1 VDHGFEDHQSEAGI
15 APGLKRIGVVL
26 CLLVTVGFV
35 TLAAQKR
42 IFTNPRPE
50 PYFKALFPSAVAFS
64 PFGGTPLHYK
74 AYGVDPKTSP
84 SAPPIGYIFWTT
96 DLVPQERGYHGP
108 IHLLLGMDTH
118 GVITGAVVD
127 YNSEPYGYFSVDPPK
142 FVEQLKGKS
151 VRDPFRVGDDI
162 AAVSRATITMTSAA
176 RAVRDSARAMAK
188 TFLTP
193 DQIKP

>member
-1 VDHGFEDHQSEAGI
+1 MKRF
-15 APGLKRIGVVL
+15 GLVL
-26 CLLVTVGFV
+26 YWSLAAVSVV
-35 TLAAQKR
+35 TLAAQQR

-50 PYFKALFPSAVAFS
+50 PYFKALFPSAVVFS
-64 PFGGTPLHYK
+64 TFGGTPLHYT
-74 AYGVDPKTSP
+74 AFGVDPKTNP

-96 DLVPQERGYHGP
+96 DVVPQERGYHGP
-108 IHLLLGMDTH
+108 VHFLLGMDTH
-118 GVITGAVVD
+118 GLITGAVMD

-162 AAVSRATITMTSAA
+162 AAVSRASITMNHAA
-176 RAVRDSARAMAK
+176 RVVRESMRTMARA
-188 TFLTP
+188 FLTP

>member
-1 VDHGFEDHQSEAGI
+1 MKSFGVLFLLLATAG
-15 APGLKRIGVVL
+15 
-26 CLLVTVGFV
+26 LVT
-35 TLAAQKR
+35 LPAQTKR
-42 IFTNPRPE
+42 IFTNPRPQ
-50 PYFKALFPSAVAFS
+50 PYFQALFPSAAGFSAFE
-64 PFGGTPLHYK
+64 GTPLHYK
-74 AYGVDPKTSP
+74 VYGVDPKTNP
-84 SAPPIGYIFWTT
+84 EAPPIGYIFWTT

-118 GVITGAVVD
+118 GVITGAVMD

-162 AAVSRATITMTSAA
+162 DAVSRATITMTSAA
-176 RAVRDSARAMAK
+176 RAVRDASRGMAK
-188 TFLTP
+188 AFLRP

>member
-1 VDHGFEDHQSEAGI
+1 M
-15 APGLKRIGVVL
+15 KRFGVVIY
-26 CLLVTVGFV
+26 LLAAVSVV
-35 TLAAQKR
+35 TLAAQQR

-50 PYFKALFPSAVAFS
+50 PYFKALFPSAIAFS
-64 PFGGTPLHYK
+64 AFGGTPLHYK
-74 AYGVDPKTSP
+74 AYGVDPNTNP

-96 DLVPQERGYHGP
+96 DVVPQERGYHGP

-118 GVITGAVVD
+118 GVITGAVMD

-142 FVEQLKGKS
+142 FVEKLKGKS

-162 AAVSRATITMTSAA
+162 AAVSRASITMNSAA
-176 RAVRDSARAMAK
+176 RAVRDSTRAMAK
-188 TFLTP
+188 AFLTP